1 MTAPPRQSPSR
12 ENDLSTGAVGCF
24 LIHGFTG
31 TPDDL
36 TDLAAF
42 LTDNNYRTAA
52 PLLAG
57 HGATLE
63 EGNLVRATDWLDET
77 EFHFTEFFLGVET
90 AFVLG
95 VNMGAALALHLAS
108 LYPVAGVVAVSPR
121 LDPGSTGLRW
131 RLALMA
137 PLTGTVSREGAR
149 IVRPY
154 QQPSPYGKG
163 AYPLQGLRAMFT
175 LNRHVR
181 AELPAITAPALVM
194 QARNGG
200 SSPSKDTQRLLDTIS
215 SDQKSFLSYPGDG
228 HAPSGWPQGGRAR
241 AELLDFLNRH
251 TPAATGALPV
261 HQSR

>member
-1 MTAPPRQSPSR
+1 MAAGPPPPK
-12 ENDLSTGAVGCF
+12 EINLSAGQVGCF

-36 TDLAAF
+36 TDLATF
-42 LTDNNYRTAA
+42 LADNNYRTSA

-57 HGATLE
+57 HGATIE
-63 EGNLVRATDWLDET
+63 ECNLVRAADWLDET
-77 EFHFTEFFLGVET
+77 EFHFAEFFLGVET

-121 LDPGSTGLRW
+121 LDPGSPGLRW

-137 PLTGTVSREGAR
+137 PLTGTVSRERAHNVGPNR
-149 IVRPY
+149 
-154 QQPSPYGKG
+154 QPSPYGNG
-163 AYPLQGLRAMFT
+163 VYPLQALRAMLT

-181 AELPAITAPALVM
+181 AELPAVTAPTLVM

-200 SSPSKDTQRLLDTIS
+200 SDPSKHARRLLDAIS
-215 SDQKSFLSYPGDG
+215 SDQKSFLSYPADG
-228 HAPSGWPQGGRAR
+228 HALPGWAQGGRAR
-241 AELLDFLNRH
+241 AQLLAFLHRH
-251 TPAATGALPV
+251 TPAATRALPV